1 MAMQIGELAPAM
13 ELPQVF
19 HHDSFGDIRIRVDA
33 NNDIEINLEDA
44 ARGLG
49 FTQTKNG
56 VEYIRWERVNGY
68 LKDFGFSPQAGKDGA
83 YIPEH
88 IFYRLAMKANNETA
102 EKFQDWI
109 AREVIPA
116 IRKHGAY
123 MTPATIEQVLTDPD
137 FIIRLATELKA
148 ARKKIEAQA
157 EVIEMQDAKLAD
169 KEAQIAEL
177 APKADYCEAVLK
189 SDETMPVRQIA
200 QNYGMNSVQFNK
212 LLAELGVQFK
222 QGGVWYLYE
231 KYNALGWT
239 VTETFCFTRSDGTS
253 GSNTRTVWTQRG
265 KQGLYELLKE
275 HGYEPTAK

>member
-212 LLAELGVQFK
+212 LLAEAVQTGRRLVPLRKIQRARLDGDRNF
-222 QGGVWYLYE
+222 LLH
-231 KYNALGWT
+231 ALRRN
-239 VTETFCFTRSDGTS
+239 FR
-253 GSNTRTVWTQRG
+253 
-265 KQGLYELLKE
+265 L
-275 HGYEPTAK
+275 